1 MVLPSDD
8 GLQFPLRQVCWAS
21 WKLITLGYVYSVVAL
36 HGLTGHAWNSFT
48 TSSVVDADAGRT
60 KETNWL
66 RDILPRLL
74 EQDRQQAIYPRVM
87 TYGYDADV
95 WMTRNVADLD
105 VPVSNLLTYL
115 DTERIDVC
123 SLPITI
129 YKAIS
134 YLHYKRIRDAL
145 FSSLGT
151 VWVEL

>member
-1 MVLPSDD
+1 M
-8 GLQFPLRQVCWAS
+8 
-21 WKLITLGYVYSVVAL
+21 
-36 HGLTGHAWNSFT
+36 
-48 TSSVVDADAGRT
+48 VDAGAGRT

-74 EQDRQQAIYPRVM
+74 EQNQQQAIYPRVM

-95 WMTRNVADLD
+95 WMTRTVADLD

-115 DTERIDVC
+115 EAERIEVC
-123 SLPITI
+123 GPQFTI
-129 YKAIS
+129 YKAVF
-134 YLHYKRIRDAL
+134 YLHHKRIRNAP